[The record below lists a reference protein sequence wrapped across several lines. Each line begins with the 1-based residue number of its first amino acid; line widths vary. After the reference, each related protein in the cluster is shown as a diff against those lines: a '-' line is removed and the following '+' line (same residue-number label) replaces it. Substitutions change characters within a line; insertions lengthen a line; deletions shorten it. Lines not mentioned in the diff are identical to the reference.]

1 MSAVLSSGL
10 ADPAAAEQF
19 FSEQLKYRTDPA
31 DLAADLL
38 AGEDQIVV
46 LDVRS
51 AKHYAAAHIPGAISF
66 PHREMNEATTR
77 ELDRSKVYICYC
89 DGIGCNGST
98 WGAYKMAKLGFQ
110 VKELIGGI
118 HWWQQDGLAI
128 AVGDESGVLLE
139 TPITC
144 SC

>member
-10 ADPAAAEQF
+10 ASPQESAAF
-19 FSEQLKYRTDPA
+19 FAEQLKYRTDPA

-38 AGEDQIVV
+38 ARNEQIVV
-46 LDVRS
+46 LDTRS
-51 AKHYAAAHIPGAISF
+51 PRHYQTAHIPGAISF
-66 PHREMNEATTR
+66 PHRTMNEDTTAQ
-77 ELDRSKVYICYC
+77 LDRSKVYVCYC

-98 WGAYKMAKLGFQ
+98 WGVYKMAQLGFQ

-128 AVGDESGVLLE
+128 ATGDEPGVLTE
-139 TPITC
+139 ISIQC
-144 SC
+144 AC

>member
-10 ADPAAAEQF
+10 ATPQAAEAF
-19 FSEQLKYRTDPA
+19 FAEQLKYRTDPA
-31 DLAADLL
+31 DLAADLV
-38 AGEDQIVV
+38 AGEVGIVV
-46 LDVRS
+46 LDTRS
-51 AKHYAAAHIPGAISF
+51 PAHYQAAHIPGAISF
-66 PHREMNEATTR
+66 PHRTMNEESTR

-118 HWWQQDGLAI
+118 HWWRQDGLAV
-128 AVGDESGVLLE
+128 ATGDEPGVLTE
-139 TPITC
+139 ISIQC
-144 SC
+144 AC